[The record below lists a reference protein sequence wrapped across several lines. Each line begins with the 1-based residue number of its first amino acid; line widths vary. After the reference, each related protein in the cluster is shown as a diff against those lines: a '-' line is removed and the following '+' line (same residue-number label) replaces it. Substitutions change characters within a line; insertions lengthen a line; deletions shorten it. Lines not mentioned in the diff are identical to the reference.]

1 MRTDIMQLRS
11 VGACGRVSSHTPEYI
26 DEGLVE
32 NGAEAVPREVS
43 SFSSSVQRD
52 SSHGN
57 QADKFSSLLISRVSI
72 VTAENVVVHK

>member
-52 SSHGN
+52 SSTGIK
-57 QADKFSSLLISRVSI
+57 QTSSLHFSFLASR
-72 VTAENVVVHK
+72 